1 MTGFQRLFKSMTS
14 LETFKEIL
22 SKHQIVVPED
32 TLEVFRDLI
41 DMQSDMILDSW
52 LETKKGS
59 SKGVELTYDKRAT

>member
-1 MTGFQRLFKSMTS
+1 MTS

-41 DMQSDMILDSW
+41 DMQADMILDSW
-52 LETKKGS
+52 LNIKKDS
-59 SKGVELTYDKRAT
+59 STGVELGYDKRAT